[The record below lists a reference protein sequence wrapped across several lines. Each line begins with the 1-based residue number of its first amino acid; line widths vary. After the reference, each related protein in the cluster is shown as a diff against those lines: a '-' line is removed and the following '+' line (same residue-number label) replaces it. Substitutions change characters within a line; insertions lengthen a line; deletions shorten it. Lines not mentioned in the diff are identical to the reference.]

1 MAMTEQPQGI
11 RDGVAVH
18 DEQVAQAAAA
28 VAAAVPTADQQQQQ
42 AFQFLNGPGEG
53 GGVQD
58 GPADAPSQ

>member
-1 MAMTEQPQGI
+1 VATVSESTF

-28 VAAAVPTADQQQQQ
+28 VAAAVPTADAQQ
-42 AFQFLNGPGEG
+42 AQSASFLDGPGEG
-53 GGVQD
+53 GGVQS